1 MPGCDKI
8 LGLYHNKD
16 AIGGARAMQ
25 LRCVEGLGHD
35 GECQFQ
41 VLTDGENKATGKMG
55 VAKVIMAFR
64 S

>member
-1 MPGCDKI
+1 
-8 LGLYHNKD
+8 
-16 AIGGARAMQ
+16 MQ